1 MLVGRWGWDLEL
13 FNTFAAALC
22 VVAILLLARA
32 RHWALAAYLVLYAG
46 MTYVNFG
53 TWIFTRHLAT
63 ALPMFLALGMIRAP
77 TAQQVLL
84 AIVVTLAA
92 LTVALGG
99 AGYIPAWS

>member
-13 FNTFAAALC
+13 FNTFAVALC
-22 VVAILLLARA
+22 GVAILLLARA
-32 RHWALAAYLVLYAG
+32 QHWALAAYLFAYGA

-53 TWIFTRHLAT
+53 SWIFTRHLST
-63 ALPMFLALGMIRAP
+63 ALPMFLALGMIRSP
-77 TAQQVLL
+77 LVQQLLL
-84 AIVVTLAA
+84 AALVTLAT